1 MKFSMAISGVLL
13 FGFIVAHLIGNLQ
26 IFQGPDKI
34 NAYAAFLRVT
44 PILLWMARI
53 GLFVLVTIHIV
64 TAIRLTRSNHDAR
77 PVPYAVQHT
86 VQANWGSL
94 HMFDTGVLILL
105 FTLFHLA
112 HYSLGLLQPELSRLT
127 DGSGDP
133 DVYSMV
139 VLGFRNIWYVFFYI
153 LGMFAFAVHLGHGI
167 YSFFQTLGLTHPVLM
182 PLIKRSAALIAWA
195 IALGYISIP
204 VAVIA
209 GVLS

>member
-1 MKFSMAISGVLL
+1 MAISGILL

-26 IFQGPDKI
+26 IFQGPEKI

-44 PILLWMARI
+44 PILLWIARI
-53 GLFVLVTIHIV
+53 GLLVLVTIHIV
-64 TAIRLTRSNHDAR
+64 TAIRLTRSNHEAR

-112 HYSLGLLQPELSRLT
+112 HYSFGLLQPELARLA
-127 DGSGDP
+127 DVSGDP
-133 DVYSMV
+133 DVYSMGV
-139 VLGFRNIWYVFFYI
+139 IGFRNVWYAFFYI
-153 LGMFAFAVHLGHGI
+153 IGMCALAVHLGHGI

-182 PLIKRSAALIAWA
+182 PLIKLSAPLIAWV

-204 VAVIA
+204 VAVLT